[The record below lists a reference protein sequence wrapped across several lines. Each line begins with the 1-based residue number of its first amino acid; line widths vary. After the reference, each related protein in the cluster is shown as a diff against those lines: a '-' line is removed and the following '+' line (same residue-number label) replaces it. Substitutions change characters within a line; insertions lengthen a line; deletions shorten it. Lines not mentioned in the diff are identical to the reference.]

1 VTRSRSSEKDLPSFD
16 GAPAVILVVGDVEF
30 FVEEAAGGVA
40 AKLADGDAEILR
52 FEEDSPAEALSDAL
66 LNRSL
71 FSARRLV
78 QFDISTLLGTETPA
92 RLVDQAAEAW
102 QLSTPAGRREAFRR
116 VRALVSALDLPAG
129 GAAEELA
136 EEAARRTRKKS
147 QQDVLLAIL
156 RELPEEKGN
165 PKIVKDALRLLLERG
180 NDGTVALVTAVAPPA
195 GVDLLEEIEKKGLV
209 VEASVGKGA
218 GEALTRLARALAK
231 EREVSVEPQAIDRL
245 LFQTDSD
252 PERFSSELR
261 KLLDWAG
268 PGGRVRAADVRENV
282 EDDSSEDLYAF
293 YDAVGRREAGEA
305 LTRLERLFSDRAI
318 RTGDWTMEKDE
329 DAWPFIFLGML
340 TGEIR
345 RMLLI
350 RARMEELGT
359 GPEASQNYNTF
370 QARIVP
376 RLSEPVPPFGRSP
389 FESRKGGVT
398 GFLWYKAASRAA
410 RYSTQELS
418 RALARAADVDV
429 AMKTSVAPLDAL
441 SLYVANLI
449 AGT

>member
-1 VTRSRSSEKDLPSFD
+1 M
-16 GAPAVILVVGDVEF
+16 ILVVGDVEF
-30 FVEEAAGGVA
+30 FVDEAAGGIA

-92 RLVDQAAEAW
+92 RLVDQAVEAW

-147 QQDVLLAIL
+147 QHDVLLSIL

-195 GVDLLEEIEKKGLV
+195 GVDLIEEIDKKGLIL
-209 VEASVGKGA
+209 EASVGKGA

-231 EREVSVEPQAIDRL
+231 EREVSVEPQAMDRL

-318 RTGDWTMEKDE
+318 RTGEWKIEEKDE
-329 DAWPFIFLGML
+329 NSWPFIFLGML

-350 RARMEELGT
+350 RARMEELGG
-359 GPEASQNYNTF
+359 GPETAQNYNAF
-370 QARIVP
+370 QRHIVP
-376 RLSEPVPPFGRSP
+376 RLSEPVAPFGRSP

-398 GFLWYKAASRAA
+398 GFLWFKAASRAA

-429 AMKTSVAPLDAL
+429 AMKTSVEPLDAL